1 MSKRNVNL
9 RDEWRVTSHEQS
21 RIAPPATR
29 HPSHQYPVALTIAG
43 SDSGGGAGIQAD
55 LKTFAAFGV
64 HGASAIT
71 CLTAQNP
78 RRVLAVESTPAKM
91 LRQQIEA
98 VFQELRPAAVK
109 TGMLLSVE
117 NVRIVANFFRS
128 QRRPPLVVDPVMVS
142 TSGASL
148 LAPAA
153 IKVLQERLLPLAT
166 LVTPNLRETE
176 ILTGGKITSVENMR
190 AAAREIHTRFGCAA
204 LVKGGHWRGTREAVD
219 IFFDGRAELLLNAP
233 VHQRCA
239 DARHRLHL
247 FGGHHGGAGVGP
259 RFAPSRRAGQ
269 KLHHSSHRRQLS
281 RRETLCVESAVSLRH
296 PPLDNQQRNRLPWQ
310 SYLQDALTISEA
322 DFF

>member
-219 IFFDGRAELLLNAP
+219 IFFDGRAELLLNARFIKGVRTHGTGCTFSAAITAALALGHDLP
-233 VHQRCA
+233 RAVGLAKNYITQAIAGSYRVGKHFA
-239 DARHRLHL
+239 LNPL
-247 FGGHHGGAGVGP
+247 FH
-259 RFAPSRRAGQ
+259 
-269 KLHHSSHRRQLS
+269 
-281 RRETLCVESAVSLRH
+281 
-296 PPLDNQQRNRLPWQ
+296 
-310 SYLQDALTISEA
+310 
-322 DFF
+322 